1 MSRSTDAARELRY
14 AMRPYDRGVHRFK
27 RYDAAQDPAATNFIP
42 VARAAALLH
51 ERMFPGHPVKEVQT
65 LDRLA
70 QALAAV
76 VPLYLRHPES
86 GALRALD
93 KTAIARGRFTRG
105 ATRLEFDIGAPV
117 RFLLVSRL
125 EFETALDSLTAIA
138 VQ

>member
-1 MSRSTDAARELRY
+1 MSRSTDAARAFLY
-14 AMRPYDRGVHRFK
+14 AMHPYHRGVHRFK
-27 RYDAAQDPAATNFIP
+27 RYDPAQDPAATNFIP

-51 ERMFPGHPVKEVQT
+51 ERVFPGQPVKEVET

-76 VPLYLRHPES
+76 VPLYLRHADT

-93 KTAIARGRFTRG
+93 KAAIARGRFTRG
-105 ATRLEFDIGAPV
+105 ATRLEFDIGAPL

-125 EFETALDSLTAIA
+125 EFETALDSLAALA